1 MKSTAGRWA
10 AALVI
15 AFVALGDGRLVAQ
28 NGSQFRDWKPAAL
41 AGGGDAKPS
50 LACGALTALTGYELS
65 VSTPVPAAASAAAP
79 GFCRVT
85 GLIPPEVRF
94 ELELPTAWNGRL
106 YMFGN
111 GG

>member
-41 AGGGDAKPS
+41 AGGGDAEPELECRARRAAGGEAKPS
-50 LACGALTALTGYELS
+50 LACGALTALTGYEFS
-65 VSTPVPAAASAAAP
+65 VSTAVPVAASADAP
-79 GFCRVT
+79 EFCRVT
-85 GLIPPEVRF
+85 GL
-94 ELELPTAWNGRL
+94 
-106 YMFGN
+106 
-111 GG
+111 